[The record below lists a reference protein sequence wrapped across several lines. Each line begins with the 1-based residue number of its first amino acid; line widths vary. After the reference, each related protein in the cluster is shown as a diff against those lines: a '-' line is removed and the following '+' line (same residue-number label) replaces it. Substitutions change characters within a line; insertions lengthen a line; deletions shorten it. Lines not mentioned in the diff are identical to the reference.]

1 MFTFDVPP
9 EQYFRGRFALLTSFP
24 AKVDKILAHGIEEI
38 AWLPFNQELATLA
51 AEDFITE
58 FLVKQLAARHVVCG
72 FNFRFGRGREGDGAY
87 LKKMGARYGYE
98 VSEVGPRH
106 GLCRRNNQQHRH
118 TPPHCRRKLEQAS
131 RYLGHYPAYLGKV
144 VYGEG
149 RGRLLGFPTAN
160 LEINPLLLLP
170 AEGSIS
176 LGAFLKTTWESP
188 RWPPSVKTPTFA
200 GRVQTIEAYILDF
213 DGGDLYHRE
222 LEIQFLQRLRGASVN
237 MILPRNYKTDRRG
250 HLSRQAALGR
260 ISLPRRANC
269 VTIAIGNPLLGK
281 AHLRR
286 FSWEA
291 EFYKILEVLF

>member
-1 MFTFDVPP
+1 MLEETRKLRPTQGTSCVFTFDVPP

-24 AKVDKILAHGIEEI
+24 AKVDKILSHGIEEI

-98 VSEVGPRH
+98 VSEVGPVT
-106 GLCRRNNQQHRH
+106 GCAGETISSTTIRRLIAAG
-118 TPPHCRRKLEQAS
+118 KLEQAS
-131 RYLGHYPAYLGKV
+131 HYLGHYPTYLGKV

-160 LEINPLLLLP
+160 LEINPLLLIP
-170 AEGSIS
+170 AEGVYLTWCIFENNLGVPAVASI
-176 LGAFLKTTWESP
+176 GKN
-188 RWPPSVKTPTFA
+188 PTFA

-213 DGGDLYHRE
+213 DGDLYHRE
-222 LEIQFLQRLRGASVN
+222 LEIQFLQRLRGICKYDSPAELQKQIGADISAA
-237 MILPRNYKTDRRG
+237 RRLVG
-250 HLSRQAALGR
+250 GFHCQAGR
-260 ISLPRRANC
+260 I
-269 VTIAIGNPLLGK
+269 V
-281 AHLRR
+281 LR
-286 FSWEA
+286 
-291 EFYKILEVLF
+291 